1 MRDVLLHVV
10 LTSEVFEPLRGVRW
24 NMADYIVYGLLATL
38 FAWGVWEV
46 ADCSILLYRD
56 AKIRRKK

>member
-1 MRDVLLHVV
+1 
-10 LTSEVFEPLRGVRW
+10 
-24 NMADYIVYGLLATL
+24 MADYIVYGLLATL

-56 AKIRRKK
+56 AKIRKKK